1 MRPCFQKSKNQI
13 KNIQL
18 KVIPEIASI
27 FMTKPI
33 LNTEKNK
40 IKMVESIFETF
51 KFDRMQIGV

>member
-1 MRPCFQKSKNQI
+1 M
-13 KNIQL
+13 
-18 KVIPEIASI
+18 IPEIASI